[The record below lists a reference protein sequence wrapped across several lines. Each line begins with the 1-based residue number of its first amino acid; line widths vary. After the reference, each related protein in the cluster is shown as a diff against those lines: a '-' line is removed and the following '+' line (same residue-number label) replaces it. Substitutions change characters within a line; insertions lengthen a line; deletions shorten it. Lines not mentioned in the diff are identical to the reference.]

1 MLPKKDGFS
10 VLRALR
16 QEGKTVPVLMLSARS
31 ELSDR
36 VEGLDCGADYY
47 LTKPFEPKELLAC
60 VRMLTRRQPEQ
71 RASNVLE
78 YGDLRLEPDT
88 FELACGERSVRLSRK
103 EFDMMELL
111 LRSRE
116 MVLTKESL
124 IVKLWGYESDAEDNN
139 VEVYISFLRKK
150 LEHLRS
156 RVKIRTIRMVGYRL
170 ETQEADNRF
179 STKFSTFSTYFSTRG
194 GACHDTE
201 AAMAVRGACAWRWW
215 LTGAGGGV
223 RRRLSRGP
231 AEYRGPQPAGAH
243 AGYPRG
249 RGRGSAARRIGGDRR
264 GPAAAALFHS
274 EYLGRHGLYHRRHL
288 CQSGGYRRA
297 AGHSQPVSGPGN
309 QTEGTVERLSPPLSA
324 CEDNGLYRKLAFVDM
339 SMEQAMLARVIRSY
353 LVIAAGGACW
363 CCWASPRRR
372 PAGSPGRW
380 SGLGGSSGSSFP
392 TPPTS

>member
-1 MLPKKDGFS
+1 MRVLIVEDEVRLAETLRDLLDTEHYAADVCHDGESGLDNALSDIYDLVTLDVMLPKKDGFS

-88 FELACGERSVRLSRK
+88 FELACRERSVRLSRK

-170 ETQEADNRF
+170 EQEA
-179 STKFSTFSTYFSTRG
+179 
-194 GACHDTE
+194 
-201 AAMAVRGACAWRWW
+201 
-215 LTGAGGGV
+215 
-223 RRRLSRGP
+223 
-231 AEYRGPQPAGAH
+231 
-243 AGYPRG
+243 
-249 RGRGSAARRIGGDRR
+249 
-264 GPAAAALFHS
+264 
-274 EYLGRHGLYHRRHL
+274 
-288 CQSGGYRRA
+288 
-297 AGHSQPVSGPGN
+297 
-309 QTEGTVERLSPPLSA
+309 
-324 CEDNGLYRKLAFVDM
+324 
-339 SMEQAMLARVIRSY
+339 
-353 LVIAAGGACW
+353 
-363 CCWASPRRR
+363 
-372 PAGSPGRW
+372 
-380 SGLGGSSGSSFP
+380 
-392 TPPTS
+392 